1 MVTSDA
7 VLPDEGKFV
16 TGGDDLITLSGVTGS
31 VSLSWTAPVA
41 RGDGTALALSEITG
55 YTVYY
60 GTTAENFPN
69 SINVD
74 HGSSTSAT
82 ISNLPAGAYFMVVT
96 TRDSNGRES
105 GQSGLVTKQVQ

>member
-1 MVTSDA
+1 M
-7 VLPDEGKFV
+7 
-16 TGGDDLITLSGVTGS
+16 TGGDELVTLSGVTGS

-41 RGDGTALALSEITG
+41 RADGTALALSEITG

-60 GTTAENFPN
+60 GTTAGNFPN

-96 TRDSNGRES
+96 TRDSDGRES